1 MRRHKVTEEEKV
13 AVTISKIVTDLRLD
27 LDLIGVYLAY
37 YLPNVAYRRFQEIA
51 EASKE
56 AKEGKSND
64 YEY

>member
-1 MRRHKVTEEEKV
+1 MSKRLTEEEKV
-13 AVTISKIVTDLRLD
+13 AITISKAVTDLRLD

-37 YLPNVAYRRFQEIA
+37 YLPSVAYRRFQIIA

-56 AKEGKSND
+56 AKEGGHSD